1 MDAYLSPPPSVRPS
15 AAIASMSSQRAR
27 KHVASSND
35 SFDFENLSEA
45 QCVCRVASSSNSLGT
60 LVLVDT
66 PTPDEQ
72 AFLRMPKRFRNML
85 WVRAGTYVVAELD
98 QDTPSNEKLG
108 GDIVAVLQLDHIKR
122 MRAEGMNVWPARFQD
137 DAVKPPR
144 IGSADDGVHNG
155 GADNASR
162 GDGGGG
168 GDCYD
173 DDDDD
178 DEGLPPLEQNVNR
191 RRAAL
196 AQYSDSDSDDD
207 DDDDDE

>member
-1 MDAYLSPPPSVRPS
+1 
-15 AAIASMSSQRAR
+15 
-27 KHVASSND
+27 
-35 SFDFENLSEA
+35 
-45 QCVCRVASSSNSLGT
+45 
-60 LVLVDT
+60 
-66 PTPDEQ
+66 
-72 AFLRMPKRFRNML
+72 ML

-122 MRAEGMNVWPARFQD
+122 MRAEGMNIWPARFQD

-168 GDCYD
+168 GGGDCYDDD

-207 DDDDDE
+207 DDDDDDE